1 MKAVLV
7 AGAAGGIGQSVVRAL
22 LASGETAVFGTSRR
36 AQRLAEL
43 SARLDAEQRSRF
55 TPIEGDAGDFAGAA
69 RIVQQ
74 TVALGGVDAG
84 VAILGRGWWTGGPVL
99 DAAPGVWTSI
109 LDEMLTGH
117 FAFARALIPMLAS
130 RPGSLYL
137 SIGGGAAFAPL
148 RDAGLVS
155 IAAAGQL
162 MLTRVLARE
171 RGPAPPRILELV
183 VDGPVNTRESRQ
195 FAEPAWIRDDDV
207 GRVVTELV
215 LRGATAWSP
224 SRTDGPVIVM
234 HGRSAGASIPGTR
247 CEPTAL

>member
-7 AGAAGGIGQSVVRAL
+7 AGAAGGIGESVVRSL
-22 LASGETAVFGTSRR
+22 LASDETAVFGTSRS

-43 SARLDAEQRSRF
+43 SVRIGPEQRSRF
-55 TPIEGDAGDFAGAA
+55 TSIVGDAGDFEGASKIA
-69 RIVQQ
+69 QRIEV
-74 TVALGGVDAG
+74 LGGIDAA
-84 VAILGRGWWTGGPVL
+84 VAILGRGWWSGGPLL

-117 FAFARALIPMLAS
+117 FALARALIPMLSS
-130 RPGSLYL
+130 RSGSLYL
-137 SIGGGAAFAPL
+137 SIGGGAAFAPM

-183 VDGPVNTRESRQ
+183 IDGPVNTRESRQ
-195 FAEPAWIRDDDV
+195 IAEPTWIRDDDV

-215 LRGATAWSP
+215 LHGATNWSP
-224 SRTDGPVIVM
+224 SRTDGPLIAM
-234 HGRSAGASIPGTR
+234 QGRG
-247 CEPTAL
+247 